1 MEKTLISLKQS
12 NVEEKHPVSNFEAH
26 WDSCFLDASFE
37 EWLKYL
43 QWYNDKAR
51 SWHETLPIDLGSLW
65 QPVDLL
71 TPPFV
76 FDVAF
81 KWCQQLK
88 QPMGVSYRTVEIYER
103 FARSYCCQSLHL
115 KTTVVGS
122 INLKTSCKM
131 RWQEFCMEMRHQS
144 LLHLVSCLQIAS
156 KLENGYKLVTVTDAA
171 MLLRQSQRPCDRSTI
186 VNSEILVLVTLK
198 YDVSY
203 PPISD
208 YVDTFICQLIL
219 VLKRKPVTAKS
230 AQLLAA
236 VDEIHEISLEFIR
249 AIYFDQQ
256 LIVRKIVAGLPTE
269 TQKERAMCS
278 HRRNSRD
285 FNQVQ
290 FDKVLLAAGA
300 ISAATFLIQENAAA
314 NVMKELYT
322 RTGAHPAD
330 VAVVSSVLVTHLVP
344 ET

>member
-1 MEKTLISLKQS
+1 MLTAGEIILALITQ
-12 NVEEKHPVSNFEAH
+12 
-26 WDSCFLDASFE
+26 DASFE

-156 KLENGYKLVTVTDAA
+156 KLENGYKVGL
-171 MLLRQSQRPCDRSTI
+171 
-186 VNSEILVLVTLK
+186 
-198 YDVSY
+198 
-203 PPISD
+203 
-208 YVDTFICQLIL
+208 FI
-219 VLKRKPVTAKS
+219 
-230 AQLLAA
+230 
-236 VDEIHEISLEFIR
+236 F
-249 AIYFDQQ
+249 
-256 LIVRKIVAGLPTE
+256 
-269 TQKERAMCS
+269 
-278 HRRNSRD
+278 
-285 FNQVQ
+285 
-290 FDKVLLAAGA
+290 
-300 ISAATFLIQENAAA
+300 
-314 NVMKELYT
+314 VMKTKMFHKYYY
-322 RTGAHPAD
+322 
-330 VAVVSSVLVTHLVP
+330 VCSW
-344 ET
+344 